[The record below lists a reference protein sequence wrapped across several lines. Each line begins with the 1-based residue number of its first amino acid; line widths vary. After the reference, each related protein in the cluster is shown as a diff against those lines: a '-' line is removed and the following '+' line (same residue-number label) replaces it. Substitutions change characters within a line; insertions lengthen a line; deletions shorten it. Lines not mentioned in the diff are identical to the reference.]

1 MSDVHD
7 RETRSRNMA
16 AIRSSG
22 TRPEMMV
29 RQGLH
34 RAGYRFRL
42 QDRRLPGRPDLV
54 LRKYNAVIFVHG
66 CFWHRHACPMFHWP
80 RTRQTFWQDKLTKN
94 AERDQKAVTRLT
106 EAGWRCAV
114 VWECALKGRNKQ
126 APGQVIETLSDWL
139 TSDLPRLEIQGEAG
153 AAD

>member
-16 AIRSSG
+16 AIRSSD

-66 CFWHRHACPMFHWP
+66 CFWHRHDCPMFHWP
-80 RTRQTFWQDKLTKN
+80 RTRQDFWQDKLTKN
-94 AERDQKAVTRLT
+94 SKRDQKALMQLDQL
-106 EAGWRCAV
+106 GWRCAV
-114 VWECALKGRNKQ
+114 VWECALKGRNKH
-126 APGQVIETLSDWL
+126 APGRVTEILSDWL
-139 TSDLPRLEIQGEAG
+139 NSDLPRLDIQGTPG